1 MKPVLLLA
9 LLWTFISPLHAQIAN
24 RINFIHLGVN
34 EGLSQ
39 NTVFDITQDKQGN
52 MWFATYDG
60 LNRYDGY
67 DFTVYQNDE
76 QNPYSIGSNIIR
88 VCTTD
93 SQGRLWAGTHK
104 KGCHSMMQNRIN
116 SIIIP
121 IRKIKKNTPITNIVE
136 VDEHRL
142 FLFTDGN
149 DKQLLL
155 FDTETRRFS
164 NAPCILLLSSVSPTT
179 ISRQGD
185 NIYIGSYQRNIH
197 LLDSTQ
203 HP

>member
-93 SQGRLWAGTHK
+93 SQGRLWAGTQE
-104 KGCHSMMQNRIN
+104 GLSLYDAEQ
-116 SIIIP
+116 
-121 IRKIKKNTPITNIVE
+121 
-136 VDEHRL
+136 
-142 FLFTDGN
+142 
-149 DKQLLL
+149 DK
-155 FDTETRRFS
+155 FY
-164 NAPCILLLSSVSPTT
+164 N
-179 ISRQGD
+179 
-185 NIYIGSYQRNIH
+185 
-197 LLDSTQ
+197 
-203 HP
+203 